1 MGRRMDGWS
10 GAHTEEHS
18 RPGLGQRAAEEEA
31 DGRSCGPRW
40 ESNGSLAIIRAVLP
54 LLRSLR
60 PTQWV
65 KNLFVLLPLVFA
77 GALLEPSLLVRGIV
91 AFVLFCG
98 LSSSIYLIN
107 DLLDRDKDRRHPVKR
122 YRPLAAGTLSPNL
135 AVAAAVVLSAT
146 AFAAAWWLGP
156 GPFAIACLY
165 VGQNLLYSFWLKHV
179 VIVDILVI
187 SLGFV
192 LRVMMG
198 GAALPVP
205 VSDWLLLCT
214 IFLSLFLA
222 VSKRRHEVVLLE
234 ERAAD
239 QRQVL
244 ERYGEPF
251 LDQMTSVVTA
261 ATLLAYSLYATTHG
275 SADLAPRLGDRL
287 AGSSIGPEPGFP
299 LVYTVPFVIFG
310 IFRYLYLVYQIG
322 TDRSPTEAMLTDA
335 PFVTNLALW
344 GAAILASFYL

>member
-1 MGRRMDGWS
+1 MPD
-10 GAHTEEHS
+10 
-18 RPGLGQRAAEEEA
+18 
-31 DGRSCGPRW
+31 
-40 ESNGSLAIIRAVLP
+40 VLP

-60 PTQWV
+60 PAQWV

-77 GALLEPSLLVRGIV
+77 GALFDPTYLVRGAL
-91 AFVLFCG
+91 AFLLFCG

-107 DLLDRDKDRRHPVKR
+107 DLLDREKDRLHPVKR
-122 YRPLAAGTLSPNL
+122 HRPLAAGTLSPGLAMTAALTL
-135 AVAAAVVLSAT
+135 AVV

-156 GPFAIACLY
+156 APFLIACLY

-244 ERYGEPF
+244 DRYGKPF

-275 SADLAPRLGDRL
+275 DQGAGLGLGRRTAGPLDGSEGGLTDVLPTVSA
-287 AGSSIGPEPGFP
+287 FP

-310 IFRYLYLVYQIG
+310 IFRYLYLVYQVG

-335 PFVTNLALW
+335 PFVANLALW
-344 GAAILASFYL
+344 GAAIFGSFYL

>member
-1 MGRRMDGWS
+1 M
-10 GAHTEEHS
+10 
-18 RPGLGQRAAEEEA
+18 
-31 DGRSCGPRW
+31 
-40 ESNGSLAIIRAVLP
+40 
-54 LLRSLR
+54 
-60 PTQWV
+60 

-77 GALLEPSLLVRGIV
+77 GALFEPDGQLRAAV
-91 AFVLFCG
+91 AFLLFCA

-107 DLLDRDKDRRHPVKR
+107 DLLDREKDRRHPIKR
-122 YRPLAAGTLSPNL
+122 HRPLAAGTLSP
-135 AVAAAVVLSAT
+135 AVALVTAT
-146 AFAAAWWLGP
+146 LLAGGAFGAAWWLGP
-156 GPFAIACLY
+156 TPFVIACLY

-244 ERYGEPF
+244 DRYGKPF

-275 SADLAPRLGDRL
+275 RDDETLRVGERLSSHFDGSDLG
-287 AGSSIGPEPGFP
+287 
-299 LVYTVPFVIFG
+299 LVVTVPFVIFG
-310 IFRYLYLVYQIG
+310 IFRYLYLVYQVG
-322 TDRSPTEAMLTDA
+322 TDRSPTEAMLTDM
-335 PFVTNLALW
+335 PFVANLGLW
-344 GAAILASFYL
+344 GASIFATFYL

>member
-1 MGRRMDGWS
+1 M
-10 GAHTEEHS
+10 
-18 RPGLGQRAAEEEA
+18 
-31 DGRSCGPRW
+31 
-40 ESNGSLAIIRAVLP
+40 P

-65 KNLFVLLPLVFA
+65 KNFFVLLPLVFA
-77 GALLEPSLLVRGIV
+77 GALFEPSFQVRGAV
-91 AFVLFCG
+91 AFLIFCG
-98 LSSSIYLIN
+98 LSSAIYLIN
-107 DLLDRDKDRRHPVKR
+107 DLLDREKDRLHPVKR
-122 YRPLAAGTLSPNL
+122 HRPLAAGTLSPSLALATAVAL
-135 AVAAAVVLSAT
+135 AVV
-146 AFAAAWWLGP
+146 AFAGAWWLGAMP
-156 GPFAIACLY
+156 LLIAGLY
-165 VGQNLLYSFWLKHV
+165 VGQNLLYSLWLKHV

-234 ERAAD
+234 ERAAE

-244 ERYGEPF
+244 DRYGKPF

-261 ATLLAYSLYATTHG
+261 ATLLAYSLYATTH
-275 SADLAPRLGDRL
+275 SEDLDLRLGDRL
-287 AGSSIGPEPGFP
+287 GDQLTGRFDGIDVP

-310 IFRYLYLVYQIG
+310 IFRYLYLVYQVR
-322 TDRSPTEAMLTDA
+322 TERSPTEAMLTDP
-335 PFVTNLALW
+335 PFLANLVLW
-344 GAAILASFYL
+344 GAAIFAAFYL